1 MDIDSDSARGPSL
14 YINTNKTS
22 LERGKF
28 DQGYFIPWPNEETM
42 NLPYWLINHM
52 MEFNKKYDPSPKPI
66 SLAYEGESHRA
77 KETRFLYGFNDDANI
92 LNQYPFVTPLFRD
105 LTKDSK
111 YSVSPSKIVFDKDGN
126 EITPPLNRKKIA
138 DLLNAVAIEAER
150 RLKEEGYPDSLSSM
164 TDSTGQVIYDVHT
177 LRVTGVSRL
186 MATGVPI
193 EVIRDVVG
201 HAVNVMTYY
210 YTVLDQLKIMQK
222 LRDGLKL
229 DFNHFGPADIG
240 DDSLIN
246 RLIPNT
252 LVDETAT
259 VQYGGWVE
267 RNGGICPSGVCDEG
281 GPAVID
287 DADNTTS
294 FAPVPGGAYRCGN
307 CRLWMTGPR
316 YILQQVYYIDLL
328 MNEIVNIHDDR
339 ISIYESKLAADTEL
353 ETYRRNKL
361 KAPQS
366 LLAKVSEHKA
376 NITQLTEKLS
386 YLWMEWRNRYHI
398 LEVSISSLDEYRDG
412 IKGGSLI
419 LFTGQDPLD
428 IKIERHAGSKFGLK
442 RAVANSIIYNMP
454 VSHEVSSTLN
464 NLERDLTK
472 IQLYMSSNDGTPVSL
487 SQIMDDD
494 LRNRAIALHA
504 QHLYLL
510 MNNEYGDSDK
520 HIDKIMSE
528 INGSIPALEDKE
540 YSVLKQWNKAI
551 DESLRDMI
559 QIPEQ
564 SQNIKR
570 IKL

>member
-1 MDIDSDSARGPSL
+1 
-14 YINTNKTS
+14 
-22 LERGKF
+22 
-28 DQGYFIPWPNEETM
+28 
-42 NLPYWLINHM
+42 
-52 MEFNKKYDPSPKPI
+52 
-66 SLAYEGESHRA
+66 
-77 KETRFLYGFNDDANI
+77 
-92 LNQYPFVTPLFRD
+92 
-105 LTKDSK
+105 
-111 YSVSPSKIVFDKDGN
+111 
-126 EITPPLNRKKIA
+126 
-138 DLLNAVAIEAER
+138 
-150 RLKEEGYPDSLSSM
+150 
-164 TDSTGQVIYDVHT
+164 
-177 LRVTGVSRL
+177 
-186 MATGVPI
+186 
-193 EVIRDVVG
+193 
-201 HAVNVMTYY
+201 
-210 YTVLDQLKIMQK
+210 MQK